1 VNRDDIE
8 VTLLGRF
15 EVALS
20 GEPIAASAWSRR
32 HAAALVKLLALAP
45 GRRLHREQVL
55 DRLWPADQIDTAIPR
70 LHKAAHFARRA
81 MGRDD
86 AIVLRDQTVALFPD
100 ADVVVDAIVFERRA
114 RAALTQGDDQ
124 ARRRAIDCYGGE
136 LLPDDP
142 YDDWLTERRQ
152 HLAQLHR
159 ELLRATRQWSALVL
173 LDPSDE
179 EAQLELIRAHAA
191 AGRRSAAL
199 RQFARMERVLLR
211 DLGVA
216 PSTEA
221 MRLRDELLAELPED
235 RHPAGD
241 RRRHCP
247 RRLTVRPYGP
257 PRAAR

>member
-1 VNRDDIE
+1 MNGDDIE

-20 GEPIAASAWSRR
+20 GEPVAASAWTRR
-32 HAAALVKLLALAP
+32 HAASLVKLLALAP
-45 GRRLHREQVL
+45 GRRLHREQLL
-55 DRLWPADQIDTAIPR
+55 DRLWPTDPIDTAVPK

-81 MGRDD
+81 IGRDD

-100 ADVVVDAIVFERRA
+100 ADVVVDAAVFERLA
-114 RAALTQGDDQ
+114 RAALTRGDDE

-152 HLAQLHR
+152 HLALLHR
-159 ELLRATRQWSALVL
+159 ELLRSTRQWSALVL

-179 EAQLELIRAHAA
+179 DAQLGLIRAHAA

-199 RQFARMERVLLR
+199 RQFARMERVLQR

-216 PSTEA
+216 PSAEA
-221 MRLRDELLAELPED
+221 MRLRDELLADLPDD
-235 RHPAGD
+235 RRQAVR
-241 RRRHCP
+241 RRRHCSRRPTVGPRGP
-247 RRLTVRPYGP
+247 RRSAG
-257 PRAAR
+257 

>member
-1 VNRDDIE
+1 
-8 VTLLGRF
+8 
-15 EVALS
+15 
-20 GEPIAASAWSRR
+20 AS
-32 HAAALVKLLALAP
+32 LVKLLALAP
-45 GRRLHREQVL
+45 GRRLHREQL
-55 DRLWPADQIDTAIPR
+55 PDRLWPPDPVDTAVPK

-81 MGRDD
+81 IGRDD
-86 AIVLRDQTVALFPD
+86 AIVLRAQTVALFPD
-100 ADVVVDAIVFERRA
+100 VAVVVDAAVFERLA
-114 RAALTQGDDQ
+114 RPALPRGDDE
-124 ARRRAIDCYGGE
+124 ARRRAIACYGGE

-142 YDDWLTERRQ
+142 YDDWLTDRRQ
-152 HLAQLHR
+152 HLALLHR
-159 ELLRATRQWSALVL
+159 ELLRSTRQWSALVL